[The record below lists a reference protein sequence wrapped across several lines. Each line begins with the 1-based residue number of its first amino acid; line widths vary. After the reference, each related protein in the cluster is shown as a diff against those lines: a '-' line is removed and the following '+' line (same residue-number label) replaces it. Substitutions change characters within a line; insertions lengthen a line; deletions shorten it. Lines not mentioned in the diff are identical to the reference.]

1 MNSPTCLLF
10 LLLISNVPRAK
21 QIVQKKQDEGKRG
34 EKNYSYSDTTLVKC
48 AVWGSSISINSE
60 LKNKKK

>member
-10 LLLISNVPRAK
+10 LLLIQNVPRAK
-21 QIVQKKQDEGKRG
+21 QIVQKKKRG
-34 EKNYSYSDTTLVKC
+34 EKYSNSDTTLVKC
-48 AVWGSSISINSE
+48 ATWRSSISINSE

>member
-21 QIVQKKQDEGKRG
+21 QIVQKKQRRKKRG
-34 EKNYSYSDTTLVKC
+34 EKKYSNSDTTLVKYMLYGE
-48 AVWGSSISINSE
+48 AP
-60 LKNKKK
+60 